1 MARFML
7 EILLEAREIKI
18 FIKWRVAEWQ
28 TAVSGN
34 GRLPG

>member
-1 MARFML
+1 MAPFMP
-7 EILLEAREIKI
+7 EILLEAKEIKI

-34 GRLPG
+34 GKLPG